1 MFCGKRDEF
10 KRGRR
15 TIEKS
20 KNGPVREKSKTAKNK
35 QIEKDRVSTFWY
47 FFVVFDVF
55 FSHFYRFSICLRKT
69 KGKKAQNIVFL
80 LFGFLMFLVFL
91 GFLFDFS
98 RPKTCTDKKI
108 PNVTSNRLRKNG
120 NLDFFSK
127 PWGFLVFQMLKQ
139 SDQEREEQLI
149 QQMKDILEAAM
160 VPIVQPWMAENQ
172 LNYSMLHSISK
183 K

>member
-55 FSHFYRFSICLRKT
+55 LSSLLSFFYLFAKNERQKNAKHCFSTFWVFDVSRFSR
-69 KGKKAQNIVFL
+69 
-80 LFGFLMFLVFL
+80 
-91 GFLFDFS
+91 FS
-98 RPKTCTDKKI
+98 FW
-108 PNVTSNRLRKNG
+108 
-120 NLDFFSK
+120 FFSTQN
-127 PWGFLVFQMLKQ
+127 VHR
-139 SDQEREEQLI
+139 QEDTKRH
-149 QQMKDILEAAM
+149 LEPA
-160 VPIVQPWMAENQ
+160 
-172 LNYSMLHSISK
+172 
-183 K
+183 